1 MAKYIHINQKGSCSI
16 TYKMKPFEETLK
28 VLELHDPGYHE
39 NTNVPFSSDS
49 KNTTSEIFREVT
61 GFSKGLEITSIAMY

>member
-1 MAKYIHINQKGSCSI
+1 
-16 TYKMKPFEETLK
+16 MKPFEETLK